1 MKVVYGYK
9 REGETKPIL
18 IKNCKFDYDRVKG
31 RLSLTGYDITT
42 KFKEADVYEDDSPYA
57 LAIESDERRIFV
69 RFAEAKQ
76 TYPMFMG
83 LYVDKDEIT
92 MDFADGKQILHC
104 RLTADIADALRTNCP
119 EKWGG
124 WDLAERSVYAE
135 EKR

>member
-9 REGETKPIL
+9 RDGDGKPIL
-18 IKNCKFDYDRVKG
+18 IRNCKFEYDCVKG
-31 RLSLTGYDITT
+31 RLALTGYDITA
-42 KFKEADVYEDDSPYA
+42 KFKEADAYEDDSPYA
-57 LAIESDERRIFV
+57 LAIESDARRSFI

-83 LYVDKDEIT
+83 LYIDKDEIT
-92 MDFADGKQILHC
+92 MDFADGKPSFHC

-135 EKR
+135 ERR